1 MKNLIKL
8 SFIFIFSIALLT
20 SNKAY
25 SQRSFGS
32 RIFVGGNLGL
42 QFGNPTLIDIS
53 PLIGYRITEQ
63 VDAGVSLTY
72 KYYSGSYKYSNTTQ
86 EFNTNIFGGG
96 VFSRYN
102 FTESLFAHAEVEY
115 LNFNMEQIN
124 SGIIENRNIG
134 VTSVFIG
141 GGIKQSFATIMLLY
155 NLNETMNSPYT
166 NPIIRIGFTFGL

>member
-1 MKNLIKL
+1 MKNIIKL
-8 SFIFIFSIALLT
+8 SFIFIFSVIVLF
-20 SNKAY
+20 SNEVF

-32 RIFVGGNLGL
+32 RIFAGGNLGL

-53 PLIGYRITEQ
+53 PLVGYRLTEQ
-63 VDAGVSLTY
+63 VDVGVSITY
-72 KYYSGSYKYSNTTQ
+72 KYYSGSYKYASATQ

-102 FTESLFAHAEVEY
+102 FTDYLFAHAEIEY
-115 LNFNMEQIN
+115 LNFDMEEIN
-124 SGIIENRNIG
+124 NGIKDNRNIG

-155 NLNETMNSPYT
+155 NLNETMYSPYT